1 MNENQIIIK
10 SLDSSIGEAIMTPV
24 TLEEIKA
31 MLIVLGR
38 SREDAEGLR
47 DNLKFYLGVLEEIIN
62 V

>member
-1 MNENQIIIK
+1 
-10 SLDSSIGEAIMTPV
+10 MTPV

-31 MLIVLGR
+31 MFFVLGR